1 MRDHL
6 SSKEGEVVAVELR
19 ASNHGGKARR
29 SAGMPERTNSGLRGL
44 PRIKTSVAQGSEHV
58 PLLNAEHREKKSGG
72 VSKYVVP
79 AIGGA
84 CRLISPRLV
93 HPPRTSLEAF
103 PRFVGDCAKH
113 YGVQNITS
121 ESRAPTPRSPH
132 GPLRARFPLTHTQ
145 ARSS

>member
-1 MRDHL
+1 
-6 SSKEGEVVAVELR
+6 
-19 ASNHGGKARR
+19 
-29 SAGMPERTNSGLRGL
+29 MPERTNSGLRGL

-58 PLLNAEHREKKSGG
+58 PLLNAVHREKKSGG